1 MPDVDTTQPYVVP
14 VPASPPLP
22 PGWQAG
28 WQTGWQAAPVRPSRS
43 GTATASLVLGILG
56 VFLFCL
62 VLPAFLALILGLVSA
77 STIKRSGG
85 MVTGLGLARSG
96 WILGLVSLLGMAAFV
111 AAAVAGAFET
121 DERSVYELAV
131 GDCVD
136 LSGALETSEAGD
148 VESDRPIGGLPIVDC
163 SLPHDGEVYHLGD
176 IERFDEYPGR
186 RAVRTHV
193 ELLCTGAPFT
203 DYVGVDYIDSEFGLY
218 SLSPTGDAWSDGDR
232 GYICIATGFD
242 GESLVGSV
250 RGSNR

>member
-1 MPDVDTTQPYVVP
+1 VPDVDTTQPYVVP
-14 VPASPPLP
+14 VPAAPPLQ
-22 PGWQAG
+22 PGWQTG
-28 WQTGWQAAPVRPSRS
+28 WQTGWQAMPVRPSRS
-43 GTATASLVLGILG
+43 GTATASLILGILG
-56 VFLFCL
+56 IFLFCL

-85 MVTGLGLARSG
+85 TLTGLGLARSG
-96 WILGLVSLLGMAAFV
+96 WILGLVSLLAMAAFV
-111 AAAVAGAFET
+111 AAAVAGAFDT

-136 LSGALETSEAGD
+136 LSAAFD
-148 VESDRPIGGLPIVDC
+148 VSGPDDAEDDRRIAGLPIVDC
-163 SLPHDGEVYHLGD
+163 ALPHDGEVYHLGD

-186 RAVRTHV
+186 RPVRTHV
-193 ELLCTGAPFT
+193 ELLCTGGPFT
-203 DYVGVDYIDSEFGLY
+203 EYVGVDYVDSEFGLY
-218 SLSPTGDAWSDGDR
+218 SLSPTSDAWRDGDR